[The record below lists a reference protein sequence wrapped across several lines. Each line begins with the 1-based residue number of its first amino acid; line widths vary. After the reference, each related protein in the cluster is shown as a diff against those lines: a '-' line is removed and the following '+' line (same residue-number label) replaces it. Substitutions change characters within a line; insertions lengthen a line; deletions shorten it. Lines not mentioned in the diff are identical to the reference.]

1 MKFQFATAGQIIF
14 GNGSI
19 EKLPAQAAEI
29 GKRPFIITGSRPE
42 RHESVLSGLKSKY
55 YALASEPTVPLL
67 KEAVTQARE
76 AGADCIIGLGGGS
89 AIDMAKAVAAL
100 LTNKG
105 DLFDYLEVIGK
116 GRPLE
121 EPALPTIAIPT
132 TSGTGA
138 EVTRNAV
145 LGSPEHQVKVSM
157 RHSSMLPRI
166 ALVDPVLTHAVPPDV
181 TANSGLD
188 ALTQLIEVFLTR
200 KASPL
205 TDGLVREALPRGA
218 RGLPIAFRDGS
229 NAEARQDMSLSSLFS
244 GLGLANAGLGAVH
257 GFAGPLG
264 GMVDI
269 PHGTACAILLA
280 PCMKH
285 NADCALKSGDSALLN
300 RFAELAQMLTGQP
313 GGPSEV
319 VDWAIQ
325 ISEEVGIGKLS
336 DYGFAETEISPL
348 VSKAKNSSSMKGNPV
363 DLSEDLLK
371 MILKAAM

>member
-19 EKLPAQAAEI
+19 DKLPAQVAEI
-29 GKRPFIITGSRPE
+29 GNRPFVITGSRPE
-42 RHESVLSGLKSKY
+42 RHESVLSGLKSKS
-55 YALASEPTVPLL
+55 YALAREPTVPLL
-67 KEAVTQARE
+67 TEAVTQARE

-205 TDGLVREALPRGA
+205 TDGLVREALPQGA

-229 NAEARQDMSLSSLFS
+229 NAKARRDMSLSSLFS

-269 PHGTACAILLA
+269 PHGVACAILLG

-285 NADCALKSGDSALLN
+285 NANAALTSSNSSLLN
-300 RFAELAQMLTGQP
+300 RFAELAQMLTGQS
-313 GGPSEV
+313 GGPIEV

-336 DYGFAETEISPL
+336 DYGFAETDIPTL
-348 VSKAKNSSSMKGNPV
+348 VTKAKNSSSMKGNPV
-363 DLSEDLLK
+363 DFSEDTLTI
-371 MILKAAM
+371 ILKEAM